1 MKLNFFGAARTVTG
15 SCYLLQSERGNLLID
30 CGMRQGADVDSQ
42 YGESEFPFDPSDI
55 DFALLSHAHIDHSGL
70 LPLLVKRGFQG
81 RIFCT
86 EATADLCSIM
96 LPDSGHIQEMEAEW
110 HNRKLAR
117 AGKQPVPP
125 LYTALDAKESLRHFQ
140 PVKYGERVKLNDAIS
155 VRFLDAGHMLGS
167 STIEVWAM
175 EQGEEA
181 KIAFSG
187 DIGHGDRPI
196 VKEPT
201 PLESADYVIME
212 ATYGDRLH
220 GQAKSTEA
228 ELIRVLTDAF
238 ARGGNV
244 VVPSFA
250 VGRTQ
255 ELLYFLSAIMRDN
268 KMPLFPVY
276 IDSPLGIEATRI
288 FEKNSRGYYDDEL
301 MALVKQGINP
311 FEFEMLRVARTVEE
325 SKRINEDRMPKVII
339 SSSGMCEAGRI
350 KHHLKHN
357 LWRTDSTILF
367 SGYQAVGTLGRS
379 LLEGARRV
387 RILGEDVSVNAR
399 IEKLEGLSGH
409 ADRDEL
415 LAWIEHVIPHP
426 KKVFLVHGEN
436 DVLHSFGRLL
446 RDSLQLDVS
455 IPSMYEGF
463 DLEREQ
469 IELSDLAV
477 RAADTSGFGQE
488 DFDKLFSEADRI
500 LAILR
505 SAYAVSKRL
514 PDAARDVRL
523 GVMMEDIRMFA
534 DKWEGLLR

>member
-15 SCYLLQSERGNLLID
+15 SCYLLQSERGNLLVD

-42 YGESEFPFDPSDI
+42 YGEADFPFDPADV

-110 HNRKLAR
+110 RNRKLAR
-117 AGKQPVPP
+117 AGKQPEPP
-125 LYTALDAKESLRHFQ
+125 LYTVEDAKETLRHFQ
-140 PVKYGERVKLNDAIS
+140 PVKYDERIKLNDSIS

-196 VKEPT
+196 VKQPT
-201 PLESADYVIME
+201 LLESADYIVME

-220 GQAKSTEA
+220 GPAKGTEP
-228 ELIRVLTDAF
+228 ELIRVLSDTF

-255 ELLYFLSAIMRDN
+255 ELLYFLSTIMREK

-288 FEKNSRGYYDDEL
+288 FEKNSRGYYDDSLMEL
-301 MALVKQGINP
+301 IKQGVNP

-325 SKRINEDRMPKVII
+325 SKRINDDRMPKVII

-367 SGYQAVGTLGRS
+367 SGFQAVGTLGRS

-399 IEKLEGLSGH
+399 IERLEGLSGH

-415 LAWIEHVIPHP
+415 LAWVEHVVPQP

-469 IELSDLAV
+469 IELSELAI

-488 DFDKLFSEADRI
+488 GFDRLFAESDRI
-500 LAILR
+500 AGILR

>member
-1 MKLNFFGAARTVTG
+1 MKT
-15 SCYLLQSERGNLLID
+15 NLF
-30 CGMRQGADVDSQ
+30 RE
-42 YGESEFPFDPSDI
+42 Y
-55 DFALLSHAHIDHSGL
+55 
-70 LPLLVKRGFQG
+70 
-81 RIFCT
+81 
-86 EATADLCSIM
+86 IM

-117 AGKQPVPP
+117 AGKAPVPP
-125 LYTALDAKESLRHFQ
+125 LYTVEDAKESLRHFQ
-140 PVKYGERVKLNDAIS
+140 SVKYGERIKLNDAIS

-187 DIGHGDRPI
+187 DIGHADRPI

-212 ATYGDRLH
+212 ATYGTRQH
-220 GQAKSTEA
+220 GPAKSTES
-228 ELIRVLTDAF
+228 ELIRVLSDAF

-255 ELLYFLSAIMRDN
+255 ELLYFLSAIMRDK

-311 FEFEMLRVARTVEE
+311 FEFEMLRVARSVEE

-357 LWRTDSTILF
+357 LWRSDSTILF

-379 LLEGARRV
+379 LLEGAKRV
-387 RILGEDVSVNAR
+387 RIFGEDVSVNAR
-399 IEKLEGLSGH
+399 IEKLDGLSGH

-415 LAWIEHVIPHP
+415 LAWVEHIIPHP

-436 DVLHSFGRLL
+436 DVLHAFGRLL
-446 RDSLQLDVS
+446 RDTLQLDVS

-469 IELSDLAV
+469 IELSDLAK

-500 LAILR
+500 FAVLR
-505 SAYAVSKRL
+505 SAYNLSKRL
-514 PDAARDVRL
+514 PDAVRDVRL

-534 DKWEGLLR
+534 DKWESLLR